1 MITGDDL
8 TKQLKDSRSK
18 FGINLVD
25 VNTAAKVAG
34 QTHSQLSALH
44 TELSSKNLH
53 PGLVTARGHLAT
65 AKEHLERYHQLT
77 GPAHSKARVSLETAG
92 RSLIA
97 AHKALSEVSPMAA
110 AEIGVDHTI
119 NGKHV
124 RFTPG
129 SELAHI
135 TKNPQPPSRAQ
146 APKKVRVGG
155 TVVPTGA
162 IEAVLDEAKAAKEQG
177 VPGTETIRP
186 EVEAELRRRIAP
198 TPKRSAGRIG
208 PEQDPKQI
216 TTPLAERLG
225 SAAVEP
231 SKVGDWGGS
240 EQAAPVPG
248 SPLSRV
254 DEMHLGINVGQ
265 PITRIAR
272 TFDPLKVPKE
282 SLDESGILKPMA
294 QLAKE
299 RKETR
304 GKK

>member
-25 VNTAAKVAG
+25 VNTAAKVAS
-34 QTHSQLSALH
+34 QMHSQLSALH
-44 TELSSKNLH
+44 TELSGKNLH

-135 TKNPQPPSRAQ
+135 TKNPQPPSRAR
-146 APKKVRVGG
+146 APKKVRVGN
-155 TVVPTGA
+155 TVVSTGA
-162 IEAVLDEAKAAKEQG
+162 IEAVLDEAKAAKKQG
-177 VPGTETIRP
+177 VPGTEAIRP
-186 EVEAELRRRIAP
+186 EVEQELRRRIAP
-198 TPKRSAGRIG
+198 TPKKSAG
-208 PEQDPKQI
+208 PVQDPKQI
-216 TTPLAERLG
+216 RKPLAERLG

-248 SPLSRV
+248 SPVSRV
-254 DEMHLGINVGQ
+254 AEMNLGINVGQ

-294 QLAKE
+294 QIADE